1 MIGGVMKKLLFI
13 IIFSFAILLTGCE
26 RNIFTLPV
34 KENPEALLRF
44 NQPAEYAYNP
54 AHYPVT
60 IENYNTQGE
69 PEKMTYT
76 KPPQRVMVKNL
87 WPVILLKSCTVN
99 CWQKNSVLLVWSRSL
114 SLTQMLFLWL
124 SLNHITDMS
133 RI

>member
-1 MIGGVMKKLLFI
+1 MQKCVVITTLI
-13 IIFSFAILLTGCE
+13 ILGLALTGCE

-69 PEKMTYT
+69 PEKITYT
-76 KPPQRVMVKNL
+76 KPPERVVAVWQNS
-87 WPVILLKSCTVN
+87 IETLLALGVGDRIIAGNGVPDKSFSARN
-99 CWQKNSVLLVWSRSL
+99 IRSSTAKYL
-114 SLTQMLFLWL
+114 IPDYSF
-124 SLNHITDMS
+124 
-133 RI
+133 

>member
-1 MIGGVMKKLLFI
+1 MKKLLFI
-13 IIFSFAILLTGCE
+13 IIFGFTILLTGCE

-44 NQPAEYAYNP
+44 NQPVEYAYNP

-76 KPPQRVMVKNL
+76 KPPERVVAVWQNS
-87 WPVILLKSCTVN
+87 IETLLALGVG
-99 CWQKNSVLLVWSRSL
+99 
-114 SLTQMLFLWL
+114 
-124 SLNHITDMS
+124 D
-133 RI
+133 RIIAGNGVPDKKFFRKEYQEQYSKIPYTGL

>member
-1 MIGGVMKKLLFI
+1 MKKLLCI

-26 RNIFTLPV
+26 RNILTLPV

-69 PEKMTYT
+69 PEKMT
-76 KPPQRVMVKNL
+76 
-87 WPVILLKSCTVN
+87 
-99 CWQKNSVLLVWSRSL
+99 
-114 SLTQMLFLWL
+114 
-124 SLNHITDMS
+124 
-133 RI
+133 

>member
-1 MIGGVMKKLLFI
+1 MKKLLTGVLLGVCL
-13 IIFSFAILLTGCE
+13 LLTGCE

-76 KPPQRVMVKNL
+76 KPPERVVA
-87 WPVILLKSCTVN
+87 V
-99 CWQKNSVLLVWSRSL
+99 WQNSIE
-114 SLTQMLFLWL
+114 TQ
-124 SLNHITDMS
+124 I
-133 RI
+133 R

>member
-1 MIGGVMKKLLFI
+1 MKKLLFI
-13 IIFSFAILLTGCE
+13 IIFGFTILLTGCE

-76 KPPQRVMVKNL
+76 KPPERVVAVWQNS
-87 WPVILLKSCTVN
+87 IETLLALGVGDRIII
-99 CWQKNSVLLVWSRSL
+99 RSSTAKYL
-114 SLTQMLFLWL
+114 IPDYSF
-124 SLNHITDMS
+124 
-133 RI
+133 